1 MSRLRQAQDNR
12 ARPGWRPTG
21 EGTNQAGLRGHA
33 PAVPGK
39 EPPMATQ
46 PSSATH
52 STDRSAAMRP
62 APSRGDTTWI

>member
-1 MSRLRQAQDNR
+1 
-12 ARPGWRPTG
+12 
-21 EGTNQAGLRGHA
+21 
-33 PAVPGK
+33 
-39 EPPMATQ
+39 MATQ